1 MGFLN
6 LFHLAFLAVSFFVSG
21 ALAAF
26 GYTTSD
32 NNFVIDAGSSNPLI
46 FSVSKSSCD
55 INSIKYRG
63 TELQYSKQGTHIG
76 SGLGKATV
84 SVSQINGST
93 AKFIKVACV
102 TSTLTH
108 YMIVKEADSNIY
120 MATYIT
126 AEPSIGELRFIARL
140 LPDKLPSEYPYGE
153 VSTTSGSSST
163 VEGSDVFVVNGQ
175 TRSKFYSSTRFI
187 DEDSHC
193 VYGGSDLM
201 HVCVITPQQE
211 SSSGGPFFR
220 DIDSNNAGGSTNLY
234 NYMNSGHV
242 QTEAYRMGLHGPY
255 LMTFSR
261 SGIPTRKSVD
271 VSWFG
276 ELGVTGYVPDSQR
289 GTVTGRASGIPSG
302 FEGVVHWYNSAA
314 QYWVKTASD
323 GQFTSPKMK
332 AGTYTMVLYQ
342 TEFKIATS
350 TVTVSAGATTTAN
363 IASTFNS
370 SHTTLFK
377 IGEYD
382 GQPTGFRNAD
392 KFLRMHP
399 SDSRMSSW
407 GPLTY
412 TVGSSSLS
420 DFPMAV
426 FKSVNNPVTI
436 KFNLGSAP
444 SQATT
449 LRIATTLS
457 FAGARPQAVVN
468 GWSAAAP
475 AAPTKIDSRGVT
487 RGAYRGYGEV
497 YDVAVPAGKLVSGTN
512 TITISALSGSSG
524 DTFLSP
530 NFVSI
535 PFCPLWLLMRRWI
548 ANSGTRS
555 LMLLSSFTRVVAEW
569 QQPFC
574 LLTTCC
580 FFHVSTVGLFV
591 YNIAFQMY
599 IKALFIH
606 TYNCDSFFVPASQK
620 S

>member
-1 MGFLN
+1 MGFLT
-6 LFHLAFLAVSFFVSG
+6 LFHVAFLAVSLFVSG
-21 ALAAF
+21 TLAAF
-26 GYTTSD
+26 GYTTSG
-32 NNFVIDAGSSNPLI
+32 NNFIIDAGSANPLI

-93 AKFIKVACV
+93 SKFIKVTCV
-102 TSTLTH
+102 TSTLTQ
-108 YMIVKEADSNIY
+108 YMIVKEADSTIY

-126 AEPSIGELRFIARL
+126 AEPAIGELRFIARL
-140 LPDKLPSEYPYGE
+140 LSDKLPYEYPYGE
-153 VSTTSGSSST
+153 VSTTKGSSST
-163 VEGSDVFVVNGQ
+163 VEGSDVFVVDGQ

-201 HVCVITPQQE
+201 HVCIITPQQE

-220 DIDSNNAGGSTNLY
+220 DIDSNNAGDSTNLY

-242 QTEAYRMGLHGPY
+242 QTEDRRMGLHGPY

-261 SGIPTRKSVD
+261 SGIPKLKTVD

-289 GTVTGRASGIPSG
+289 GTVIGRATGIPSG
-302 FEGVVHWYNSAA
+302 FEGVVHWYNAAA
-314 QYWVKTASD
+314 QYWVRTASNGD
-323 GQFTSPKMK
+323 FTSPKMK
-332 AGTYTMVLYQ
+332 PGTYTMVLYQ
-342 TEFKIATS
+342 TEFKVATS
-350 TVTVSAGATTTAN
+350 TVTVSAGQTTVAS
-363 IASTFNS
+363 IASTFNT

-449 LRIATTLS
+449 LRIATTLA
-457 FAGARPQAVVN
+457 FAGARPQVVVN
-468 GWSAAAP
+468 GWSASAP
-475 AAPTKIDSRGVT
+475 AAPVKIDSRGVT

-524 DTFLSP
+524 ATFLSP
-530 NFVSI
+530 NFIFDAV
-535 PFCPLWLLMRRWI
+535 
-548 ANSGTRS
+548 
-555 LMLLSSFTRVVAEW
+555 E
-569 QQPFC
+569 
-574 LLTTCC
+574 
-580 FFHVSTVGLFV
+580 LF
-591 YNIAFQMY
+591 Y
-599 IKALFIH
+599 
-606 TYNCDSFFVPASQK
+606 
-620 S
+620 